1 MAVLCSAAFPM
12 IGIKIIPTKNSL
24 KPNLEV
30 ISSMPPTRNS
40 LSMAIITVAITK
52 IIIDFLRL
60 HLLS

>member
-1 MAVLCSAAFPM
+1 MAVLCSAALPM
-12 IGIKIIPTKNSL
+12 IGIKIMPTKNSL

-40 LSMAIITVAITK
+40 LSMAIITVAIIK
-52 IIIDFLRL
+52 IAIDFLRL